1 VKWEP
6 HRAVSISK
14 CQIVVACYVQRSA
27 QWGYANEFVCEC
39 KFIVIS
45 GIITYPT
52 EIMETGTQLG
62 KDSSQLES
70 TSICIILKLAEW
82 KRTGISPERHATTR
96 CPQLT
101 WTFNIFSIIF
111 PLSWYPLY
119 FNWTIHEYPA
129 KDILDAFR
137 MHALNCLIDCEWE
150 VYSVGK

>member
-1 VKWEP
+1 MPIRTPIFHGLVFYFPLSVKWEP

-70 TSICIILKLAEW
+70 TSICIILKLAE
-82 KRTGISPERHATTR
+82 
-96 CPQLT
+96 
-101 WTFNIFSIIF
+101 
-111 PLSWYPLY
+111 
-119 FNWTIHEYPA
+119 
-129 KDILDAFR
+129 
-137 MHALNCLIDCEWE
+137 
-150 VYSVGK
+150 